1 MENNRDEIVDMN
13 VDQNIR
19 LVTVDQL
26 LGKFQSKSA
35 LYTMLTTH
43 CKYIDVNNH
52 TLVQYYL
59 PSRRGTS
66 LKFMRALLKG
76 DKWVS
81 ISFFNKYKMLKVEQ
95 LKKLKVPNYPEISVK
110 GLWDKFKEDDDVKK
124 YFPDFKPNQ
133 LPERR
138 FLLDILST
146 VKRDYMKKVIMSS
159 SQTRNRDENIQ
170 NNEVIEIKQDLL
182 SEIMKTSYNS
192 SNINKSYHV

>member
-1 MENNRDEIVDMN
+1 
-13 VDQNIR
+13 
-19 LVTVDQL
+19 
-26 LGKFQSKSA
+26 
-35 LYTMLTTH
+35 
-43 CKYIDVNNH
+43 
-52 TLVQYYL
+52 
-59 PSRRGTS
+59 
-66 LKFMRALLKG
+66 
-76 DKWVS
+76 
-81 ISFFNKYKMLKVEQ
+81 MLKVEQ

-110 GLWDKFKEDDDVKK
+110 GLWDKFKEDVDVKK

-192 SNINKSYHV
+192 SNIDKPYHV

>member
-1 MENNRDEIVDMN
+1 
-13 VDQNIR
+13 
-19 LVTVDQL
+19 
-26 LGKFQSKSA
+26 
-35 LYTMLTTH
+35 
-43 CKYIDVNNH
+43 
-52 TLVQYYL
+52 
-59 PSRRGTS
+59 
-66 LKFMRALLKG
+66 
-76 DKWVS
+76 
-81 ISFFNKYKMLKVEQ
+81 MLKVEQ

-124 YFPDFKPNQ
+124 YFPEFKPNQ

-182 SEIMKTSYNS
+182 SEIMKTSYNL